1 MTLASQLTESGGGKS
16 VKGDTMH
23 GSVMPKGD
31 IEEQDDAGRADMEA
45 TGDDTD
51 NNAKTAE
58 SQVQAHLHE
67 MPEQELAI
75 MDFASV
81 EWGVFEKQMTNDFG
95 EALFRKG
102 FALIEENRKLIC

>member
-1 MTLASQLTESGGGKS
+1 M
-16 VKGDTMH
+16 
-23 GSVMPKGD
+23 
-31 IEEQDDAGRADMEA
+31 
-45 TGDDTD
+45 
-51 NNAKTAE
+51 
-58 SQVQAHLHE
+58 HE

-95 EALFRKG
+95 EALFQKG